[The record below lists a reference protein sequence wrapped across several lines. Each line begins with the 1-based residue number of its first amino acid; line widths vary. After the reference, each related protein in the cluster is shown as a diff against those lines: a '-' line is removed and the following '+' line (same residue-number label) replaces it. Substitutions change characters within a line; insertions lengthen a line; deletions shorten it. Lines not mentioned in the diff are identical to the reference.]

1 MTRMLAG
8 LFLLL
13 WLPASYGAERVVRI
27 APLQQ
32 LQIRIEQSAPATVIS
47 YQQAILSAQ
56 LSGLL
61 MELIPSVGDRVKQGD
76 ILARID
82 CRDYRLAEDRAAA
95 EVSAAQAMAGLAGQQ
110 LARAKRLQK
119 QGNASRELQDRR
131 QAELNSSSASLLAAE
146 AAKQQANLAVSRCDI
161 AAPFNG
167 SISQRLVSP
176 GNLMAPGTAL
186 LEIIGDQN
194 IELSAHLS
202 PQQVLSIERSAEL
215 TFASYGEK
223 YPLRLRVA
231 VAAINSVART
241 RDVRL
246 AFILSQPLP
255 GAVGRL
261 SWRSSE
267 QHIPARYLVQRG
279 QQLGVMLFEQG
290 KARFHQLPG
299 AVEGQSVAVDL
310 AEETQLI
317 TDGRFSVNDGD
328 SLILADDR

>member
-1 MTRMLAG
+1 MTRTLAG
-8 LFLLL
+8 LLLLL
-13 WLPASYGAERVVRI
+13 WLPASYGAERVVRV

-32 LQIRIEQSAPATVIS
+32 LQVRIEQSAPATVIS
-47 YQQAILSAQ
+47 YQQATLSAQ

-61 MELIPSVGDRVKQGD
+61 MELIPSVGDEVKKGD
-76 ILARID
+76 TLARID

-95 EVSAAQAMAGLAGQQ
+95 EVSAAQAMAGLARQQ

-119 QGNASRELQDRR
+119 QGNVSRELQDQR
-131 QAELNSSSASLLAAE
+131 QAELNSSRASLLAAE
-146 AAKQQANLAVSRCDI
+146 AAKQQASLAVSRCDI
-161 AAPFNG
+161 AAPFSG

-215 TFASYGEK
+215 TFDSYGEK
-223 YPLRLRVA
+223 YPIRLRVA
-231 VAAINSVART
+231 VAAINSIART

-246 AFILSQPLP
+246 AFISSKPLP

-261 SWRSSE
+261 SWYSSE

-290 KARFHQLPG
+290 KARFYPLSG

-310 AEETQLI
+310 APETQLI
-317 TDGRFSVNDGD
+317 TDGRFSVSDGD